1 MNSRRLWNLYQ
12 RHKFLRAE
20 ASGDILKFKVSEM
33 ASPGV
38 FKMYFPPWMPSGF
51 VRIHMPLKCPRCSTK
66 SHGSNI
72 MFKYGFGVIQ
82 NWKTDALQ

>member
-20 ASGDILKFKVSEM
+20 ASRDILKFEVSEM

-51 VRIHMPLKCPRCSTK
+51 VRIHMPLKCPRHSTK
-66 SHGSNI
+66 SHGCNVL
-72 MFKYGFGVIQ
+72 FKYGFNVIQ
-82 NWKTDALQ
+82 NWETDALQ

>member
-20 ASGDILKFKVSEM
+20 ASRDILKFEVSEM

-38 FKMYFPPWMPSGF
+38 FKKYFPPWMPSGF
-51 VRIHMPLKCPRCSTK
+51 VRIHMPLKCPRHSMK
-66 SHGSNI
+66 SHGSNVL
-72 MFKYGFGVIQ
+72 F
-82 NWKTDALQ
+82 